1 VTGGNQVI
9 RPTGIESAL
18 IMGTPTIRMRQ
29 QVTMQHL
36 WTARH
41 AARLCGEREAQILRQ
56 NTVDTEL
63 RSQAMT
69 SIFFAAA
76 IPGSAGQ
83 RSGPRPGGP
92 ERSNFTYSWP
102 TPQRHPGIPSALET
116 RAPPRHPRQVSAG
129 SVNCG
134 KPQYDAR
141 RNPARGV
148 QLLIELRHHFMHY
161 KPEWRDVDAEHHFE
175 HALKRA
181 KVVEN
186 QQPIGAPWFAN
197 KALGAGLADWSCDI
211 TTKFANS
218 WWKRMGLKG
227 RFDASFNQLPPP

>member
-1 VTGGNQVI
+1 
-9 RPTGIESAL
+9 
-18 IMGTPTIRMRQ
+18 
-29 QVTMQHL
+29 
-36 WTARH
+36 
-41 AARLCGEREAQILRQ
+41 
-56 NTVDTEL
+56 
-63 RSQAMT
+63 
-69 SIFFAAA
+69 
-76 IPGSAGQ
+76 
-83 RSGPRPGGP
+83 
-92 ERSNFTYSWP
+92 
-102 TPQRHPGIPSALET
+102 
-116 RAPPRHPRQVSAG
+116 
-129 SVNCG
+129 
-134 KPQYDAR
+134 
-141 RNPARGV
+141 V